1 MSDRDRPKRSW
12 KEIDSQRDGS
22 RRSESSSPKP
32 DGADAKASKAHR
44 AALDALFAKGEVGK
58 YAEKLGLGS
67 PDARP
72 APEVVKA
79 PEGPKPPSPEE
90 VARAEKEA
98 DRAALRK
105 KILDG
110 TTRDAVGKAF
120 DRYVKSYGIPQEW
133 EVLERGLEHPSD
145 DGLAE
150 VLTVLETML
159 RTDKPR
165 RTRTLDGRLRFIAE
179 THEDKEL
186 RVRAEALRSKL

>member
-1 MSDRDRPKRSW
+1 MSDRPKKSW
-12 KEIDSQRDGS
+12 KEVDAQRDGT
-22 RRSESSSPKP
+22 RRHEASSPKP

-58 YAEKLGLGS
+58 YAAKLGLGS

-72 APEVVKA
+72 AAEPARPEA
-79 PEGPKPPSPEE
+79 PKLPSAEE

-120 DRYVKSYGIPQEW
+120 DRYVKSHGIPQDW

-145 DGLAE
+145 EGLAE
-150 VLTVLETML
+150 VMIALEVML
-159 RTDKPR
+159 KAEKPR

-179 THEDKEL
+179 THEDKAL

>member
-1 MSDRDRPKRSW
+1 MAKKSW
-12 KEIDSQRDGS
+12 KEVDAQRDGT
-22 RRSESSSPKP
+22 RRHEASTPKS

-72 APEVVKA
+72 AVEPA
-79 PEGPKPPSPEE
+79 RPEGPRPPSPEE
-90 VARAEKEA
+90 LARAEKEA

-120 DRYVKSYGIPQEW
+120 DRYTKSYGVPQEW
-133 EVLERGLEHPSD
+133 EVLERGLEHPVD

-150 VLTVLETML
+150 VMTALETL
-159 RTDKPR
+159 LKSEKPR

-186 RVRAEALRSKL
+186 RARAEALRAKL

>member
-12 KEIDSQRDGS
+12 KEVDSQRDGS
-22 RRSESSSPKP
+22 RRSGEASFQKP

-67 PDARP
+67 PDAKP
-72 APEVVKA
+72 APETSKVA
-79 PEGPKPPSPEE
+79 EPRPPSQEE
-90 VARAEKEA
+90 LARAERDA

-120 DRYVKSYGIPQEW
+120 DRYVKSYGMPQEW
-133 EVLERGLEHPSD
+133 EVLERGLEHPSN

-150 VLTVLETML
+150 VLTALETML
-159 RTDKPR
+159 RTEKPR
-165 RTRTLDGRLRFIAE
+165 RTRTLDSRLRFIAE

-186 RVRAEALRSKL
+186 RARAEALRTKL